1 MAGIHVFL
9 VQPAGEVKT
18 WMAGTSPAMTI
29 GNLLIRYPR
38 QRFLD
43 EACGLA
49 VNVKPL
55 PTVAVR
61 SMVCHKIDQPKFT
74 QS

>member
-1 MAGIHVFL
+1 
-9 VQPAGEVKT
+9 
-18 WMAGTSPAMTI
+18 MTI

-55 PTVAVR
+55 LTVTVR
-61 SMVCHKIDQPKFT
+61 SMVCHKIGRPKFT
-74 QS
+74 QR